1 MTLETIYP
9 TFFSINEITMLPDSK
24 DKIQEQD
31 FSNVNYELV
40 LNDFASIQWQHVFSE
55 SQNVNQLFEV
65 FFSKC
70 SEIVNEY
77 FPLKRLSRMEVIFNS
92 NPWISKALRKSI
104 NYIENNTWSRGDM
117 EFIFE
122 CSHRYRTRSLRSL
135 VRYRMWTR
143 KDKFHISKR
152 PCIILFI
159 I

>member
-24 DKIQEQD
+24 DKIQQQD

-40 LNDFASIQWQHVFSE
+40 LNDFTSIQWQHVFSE

-122 CSHRYRTRSLRSL
+122 CSHRYRTSERSER
-135 VRYRMWTR
+135 VRYRM
-143 KDKFHISKR
+143 
-152 PCIILFI
+152 
-159 I
+159 